1 MRLLFDQNLSPKLAE
16 YFNRSFAGSEHL
28 QNLNLNKSSDTLVW
42 EFAKSNEFTI
52 VTKDSDFN
60 NLVSFFGFPPKVIW
74 IRRGNC
80 STTDIIKLIEHN
92 FDKISAFINDNING
106 ILTIY

>member
-1 MRLLFDQNLSPKLAE
+1 MRLLFDQNLPSKLAE
-16 YFNRSFAGSEHL
+16 YFNSSFAGSQHL
-28 QNLNLNKSSDTLVW
+28 QNLNLDKSSDTSVW

-80 STTDIIKLIEHN
+80 STTDIKKLIEN
-92 FDKISAFINDNING
+92 NLDKISAFINDDANG

>member
-1 MRLLFDQNLSPKLAE
+1 MKLLFDQNLSPKLA
-16 YFNRSFAGSEHL
+16 FHFTSKFAGSRHL
-28 QNLNLNKSSDTLVW
+28 KDISHDKSFDISVW
-42 EFAKSNEFTI
+42 EFEKSNEFTI

-60 NLVSFFGFPPKVIW
+60 NLVSFFGFPPKVNW

-80 STTDIIKLIEHN
+80 STTDIKKLIEHN
-92 FDKISAFINDNING
+92 FDKISAFINDNVNG

>member
-1 MRLLFDQNLSPKLAE
+1 MKLLFDQNLSPKLAT
-16 YFNRSFAGSEHL
+16 YFALSFVDSQHL
-28 QNLNLNKSSDTLVW
+28 QNLNLDKSMDTSVW
-42 EFAKSNEFTI
+42 EFAKLNEFTI

-80 STTDIIKLIEHN
+80 STSDIKKLIEN
-92 FDKISAFINDNING
+92 NLDKVSAFINDNVNG